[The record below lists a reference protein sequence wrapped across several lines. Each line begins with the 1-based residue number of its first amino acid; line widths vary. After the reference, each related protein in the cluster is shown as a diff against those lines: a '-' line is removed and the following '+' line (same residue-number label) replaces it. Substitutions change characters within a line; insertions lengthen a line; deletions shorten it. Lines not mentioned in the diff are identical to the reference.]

1 LAHSS
6 IAASS
11 RIQETPPSFT
21 ASTPKRVVRYL
32 LAHLRLS
39 GSYAKRLTLLQTP
52 VPCDRVIACA
62 MLSR

>member
-39 GSYAKRLTLLQTP
+39 GSYAN
-52 VPCDRVIACA
+52 V
-62 MLSR
+62 